1 MRRDVTIV
9 PDRMTV
15 AAFTTKYPAGSVKH
29 VAAIDANGAFAGIVD
44 VARIYL
50 ERDLTGGAPP
60 RERLVADMMVHRD
73 AWIAATA
80 SIDRIV
86 PIFEER
92 SSESLIVVSSPETRQ
107 IEGLVTEAFVLRRYR
122 MELESRQREIFG
134 TGAP

>member
-1 MRRDVTIV
+1 MTAADLMRRDVTIV
-9 PDRMTV
+9 PARMTV
-15 AAFTTKYPAGSVKH
+15 AAYTTKYPVGSVKH
-29 VAAIDANGAFAGIVD
+29 VAATDANGAFVGIVD

-50 ERDLTGGAPP
+50 DAPS
-60 RERLVADMMVHRD
+60 RERLVADILVHRD

-86 PIFEER
+86 PIFEEQ
-92 SSESLIVVSSPETRQ
+92 SSESLIVVSSPETRR

-122 MELESRQREIFG
+122 LELESRQREIFG